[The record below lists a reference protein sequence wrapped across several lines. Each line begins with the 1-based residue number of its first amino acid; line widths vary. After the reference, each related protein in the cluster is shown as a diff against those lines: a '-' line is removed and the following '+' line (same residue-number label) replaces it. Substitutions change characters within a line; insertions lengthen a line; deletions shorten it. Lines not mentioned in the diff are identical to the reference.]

1 MIRDRI
7 REGRLAGREM
17 SSALLPEFFAI
28 LGTDI
33 FLAMSLLTCLL
44 DRYVPKAVPYVYQI
58 VALAGFG
65 HLLISKN
72 FLTIFGEYMRFW
84 YCFFYLL
91 VALANVVA
99 INIYLAAS
107 RKLWNLAKT
116 FAGAVTVPATLT
128 VAFFLSNYVG
138 QAAYPLVSLP
148 QIPLEFSYLAIVTF
162 DVAVIAIGLS
172 AFFSL
177 RRPHLAL
184 ICFAI
189 ILGTGICTFVKPPGW
204 YLVVTASAV
213 VLGVACGLILSTS
226 LYLFITTQ
234 RKTPKKSEGR

>member
-1 MIRDRI
+1 
-7 REGRLAGREM
+7 M

-33 FLAMSLLTCLL
+33 FLVMSLLTCLL
-44 DRYVPKAVPYVYQI
+44 DQHFPKAVPYVYQI

-65 HLLISKN
+65 HLMVSRS
-72 FLTIFGEYMRFW
+72 FMPGFGEYMRFW

-91 VALANVVA
+91 IAVASVVAANV
-99 INIYLAAS
+99 YLAAS
-107 RKLWNLAKT
+107 RKLWTLAKV
-116 FAGAVTVPATLT
+116 FAGSVTVPVALA
-128 VAFFLSNYVG
+128 VAFFLSNYAG

-148 QIPLEFSYLAIVTF
+148 QIPLEFSYLVIVTF

-177 RRPHLAL
+177 RRPHLTL
-184 ICFAI
+184 ICSAI
-189 ILGTGICTFVKPPGW
+189 ILGTGICTFLKPPGW

-234 RKTPKKSEGR
+234 RKAPKKSEGR

>member
-1 MIRDRI
+1 MYP
-7 REGRLAGREM
+7 
-17 SSALLPEFFAI
+17 SLLPEFFAI

-44 DRYVPKAVPYVYQI
+44 DQYFPKAVPYVYQI

-65 HLLISKN
+65 HLMVSRS
-72 FLTIFGEYMRFW
+72 FFAAFGEYMRFW

-99 INIYLAAS
+99 VNVYIAAS
-107 RKLWNLAKT
+107 RKLWTLAK
-116 FAGAVTVPATLT
+116 AICGVVTVPVTLT
-128 VAFFLSNYVG
+128 VAFFVSGYVG
-138 QAAYPLVSLP
+138 QVTYPLVSLP
-148 QIPLEFSYLAIVTF
+148 LIPLEFGYVLMVTF

-184 ICFAI
+184 LCSAI
-189 ILGTGICTFVKPPGW
+189 ILGTGICTFLKPPGW

-213 VLGVACGLILSTS
+213 VLGVACGLILATS
-226 LYLFITTQ
+226 IYLFVTMQ
-234 RKTPKKSEGR
+234 RKALRKTEGR

>member
-1 MIRDRI
+1 MP
-7 REGRLAGREM
+7 
-17 SSALLPEFFAI
+17 SVLLPEFFAL

-33 FLAMSLLTCLL
+33 FLAMSLLACLL
-44 DRYVPKAVPYVYQI
+44 DRYLPKAAPYIYQI

-84 YCFFYLL
+84 YSFFYLL

-99 INIYLAAS
+99 INTYLAAS
-107 RKLWNLAKT
+107 RKLWTLAKA
-116 FAGAVTVPATLT
+116 FAGAVTVPTALT
-128 VAFFLSNYVG
+128 VAFFLSSYVG
-138 QAAYPLVSLP
+138 QATFPLVSFP

-162 DVAVIAIGLS
+162 DVVVIAIGLS

-177 RRPHLAL
+177 RRPHLTI
-184 ICFAI
+184 ICSAI
-189 ILGTGICTFVKPPGW
+189 ILGTGICTFLKPPGW

-234 RKTPKKSEGR
+234 RKAPKKSERR